1 MLLTVPSVVQS
12 SDLDELVAL
21 SQTLTWEDGTRT
33 AGATASAV
41 KHNLQASLYS
51 GGGIVVRERLLEA
64 IRAHPVVQAAAR
76 PHRFSRI
83 LLSRTLPGG
92 GYGTHIDNALMGRGD
107 KRIRTDLSFTL
118 FLSGPEDYAGG
129 ELEVERPGMVHSLKP
144 NAGDLVLYATS
155 SLHRVAPVTRG
166 CRLACVGWIQS
177 TIPDPARRE
186 ILMDLENLRMALRG
200 HHDLQSAEMLVL
212 QKAIANLTR
221 MWARLS

>member
-12 SDLDELVAL
+12 NDLDELVAL
-21 SQTLTWEDGTRT
+21 SQTLSWEDGTRT

-41 KHNLQASLYS
+41 KHNQQASLYS
-51 GGGIVVRERLLEA
+51 GGGIVVRERLLKA
-64 IRAHPVVQAAAR
+64 IQAHPVVQAAAR
-76 PHRFSRI
+76 PHRFSRL

-107 KRIRTDLSFTL
+107 TRIRTDLSFTL
-118 FLSGPEDYAGG
+118 FLSGPDDYAGG
-129 ELEVERPGMVHSLKP
+129 ELEVEQPGMMHSFKP
-144 NAGDLVLYATS
+144 KAGDLVLYPTS

-186 ILMDLENLRMALRG
+186 VLMDLENVRLALKA

-221 MWARLS
+221 MWVRLS